1 MMMAWMGLHET
12 LRATARRVGQCMQVH
27 GGEKFFSRKSL
38 HRSDVCERVR
48 ALLYSFINAVVKDQF
63 TAVARRLA
71 GLGDMNGDS

>member
-1 MMMAWMGLHET
+1 
-12 LRATARRVGQCMQVH
+12 MQVH